1 MKKLFCIGLIG
12 TMLLSG
18 CAGGNASSQERAETK
33 PAETKP
39 AETSIAEIDMAEGEG
54 LNAIVYNGTCYYGV
68 AFYGSESYVPSDA
81 KLLGK
86 AADSSECLSISL
98 YEQTPVPT
106 EELQTNCA
114 DPGTDVYAVF
124 GNSGNVIEFYTS
136 TDGEHGYTY
145 YILKDLTTEMP
156 EYYTAGQGRTETL
169 KKRTAAG
176 QSFFVGKLNSFLECR
191 LSKITIY
198 AGYAE
203 STRKYLQ
210 KGAFFGII

>member
-18 CAGGNASSQERAETK
+18 CAGGNASSQER
-33 PAETKP
+33 AETKP

-124 GNSGNVIEFYTS
+124 FNDTATTEIYTS

-156 EYYTAGQGRTETL
+156 EYY
-169 KKRTAAG
+169 AAG
-176 QSFFVGKLNSFLECR
+176 
-191 LSKITIY
+191 
-198 AGYAE
+198 
-203 STRKYLQ
+203 
-210 KGAFFGII
+210 

>member
-18 CAGGNASSQERAETK
+18 CAGGNASSQER
-33 PAETKP
+33 AETKP

-136 TDGEHGYTY
+136 TD
-145 YILKDLTTEMP
+145 
-156 EYYTAGQGRTETL
+156 
-169 KKRTAAG
+169 
-176 QSFFVGKLNSFLECR
+176 
-191 LSKITIY
+191 
-198 AGYAE
+198 
-203 STRKYLQ
+203 
-210 KGAFFGII
+210 

>member
-98 YEQTPVPT
+98 
-106 EELQTNCA
+106 
-114 DPGTDVYAVF
+114 
-124 GNSGNVIEFYTS
+124 
-136 TDGEHGYTY
+136 
-145 YILKDLTTEMP
+145 
-156 EYYTAGQGRTETL
+156 
-169 KKRTAAG
+169 
-176 QSFFVGKLNSFLECR
+176 
-191 LSKITIY
+191 
-198 AGYAE
+198 
-203 STRKYLQ
+203 
-210 KGAFFGII
+210 

>member
-98 YEQTPVPT
+98 YEQTP
-106 EELQTNCA
+106 

-156 EYYTAGQGRTETL
+156 EYY
-169 KKRTAAG
+169 AAG
-176 QSFFVGKLNSFLECR
+176 
-191 LSKITIY
+191 
-198 AGYAE
+198 
-203 STRKYLQ
+203 
-210 KGAFFGII
+210 